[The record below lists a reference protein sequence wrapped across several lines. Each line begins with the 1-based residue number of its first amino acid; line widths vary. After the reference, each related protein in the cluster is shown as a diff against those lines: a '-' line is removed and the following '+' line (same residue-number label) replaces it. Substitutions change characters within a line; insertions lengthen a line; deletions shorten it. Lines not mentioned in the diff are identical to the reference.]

1 MADRTSAQSEEF
13 SLLLERASGGDRDA
27 FDRVY
32 VLLYDE
38 LSRLAHAQRARWSG
52 NETLNTT
59 VLVHEAYLKL
69 AGHLARRDERAADDG
84 WAGRGH
90 FLAIAAQVMRHLL
103 VNHAA
108 AAHAAKRGGGAER
121 VDANAV
127 ADIVAAPE
135 GADQDAEEVL
145 ALDAALRRLSALE
158 PRQARIV
165 ECRCFAGMSITE
177 TAAALGISA
186 ATVKRDWQLASVWL
200 QGELRE
206 ST

>member
-69 AGHLARRDERAADDG
+69 AGHLARRDERAADG

-90 FLAIAAQVMRHLL
+90 FLAIAALVMRHLL

-145 ALDAALRRLSALE
+145 ALDAALRRLSELE

-165 ECRCFAGMSITE
+165 ECRCFAGMSIPE

-186 ATVKRDWQLASVWL
+186 ATVKRDWHQASVWL

>member
-108 AAHAAKRGGGAER
+108 AAHAAKRGGRGGAAER

-145 ALDAALRRLSALE
+145 ALDVALRRLSELE

-165 ECRCFAGMSITE
+165 ECRCFAGASLPE
-177 TAAALGISA
+177 TALALWASA
-186 ATVKRDWQLASVWL
+186 
-200 QGELRE
+200 
-206 ST
+206 